1 MDFTVSVLLGSFL
14 LLVVAQFIFI
24 WATKIVTNIWLLGV
38 NVEIKVGGNVYNGA
52 MPPWRSL
59 SDDELAAVMI
69 YTHSGWGNQ
78 GAPITPATVKA
89 QREASK
95 DQTVPHKRGAALKAS
110 I

>member
-52 MPPWRSL
+52 MPPCRLGVLCRTTNWRQS
-59 SDDELAAVMI
+59 
-69 YTHSGWGNQ
+69 
-78 GAPITPATVKA
+78 
-89 QREASK
+89 
-95 DQTVPHKRGAALKAS
+95 
-110 I
+110 